1 MTVTSI
7 SGIRGVVGSDLTVK
21 DYAKVGWSFGEYI
34 QGGVCAI
41 GRDTRSSGK
50 MMSDAAVSGL
60 LSRGCTVFD
69 LGVTSTPAVFREVLK
84 GDLDG
89 GLSVT
94 ASHNPPEWNGM
105 KFVVKGGR
113 GLFEEEL
120 NRLLKISSS
129 PAAGSFRFGSAYPV
143 EARYPSDIV
152 TYVGEGCCSGLKVA
166 LDLGGGAGALFVPRV
181 FKELGCRVLTVNASP
196 GVFSRGMD
204 PTRDG
209 LKDLSEAVK
218 TNSADI
224 GVAYD
229 CDADRVV
236 FVDEDGEKLPADYAL
251 LIYLKSLADSD
262 GMKDVVV
269 SVDTTLAVED
279 IVREA
284 GNRVVYSKVGE
295 ANVVRR
301 MLEESIFIGGEGSS
315 GGLIISDFNLC
326 RDGVLA
332 SVLVA
337 KVVKQKGGLKHV
349 IEGLPNYHSLR
360 EKIECRREDA
370 LQVVKTLADDEAVD
384 VDVTDGVK
392 IRLRD
397 RSWVLVR
404 PSGTE
409 DIVRISVEAE
419 TDGEASELMGRYTGK
434 ISKILQ
440 EIGQG

>member
-1 MTVTSI
+1 
-7 SGIRGVVGSDLTVK
+7 
-21 DYAKVGWSFGEYI
+21 
-34 QGGVCAI
+34 
-41 GRDTRSSGK
+41 
-50 MMSDAAVSGL
+50 
-60 LSRGCTVFD
+60 
-69 LGVTSTPAVFREVLK
+69 
-84 GDLDG
+84 
-89 GLSVT
+89 
-94 ASHNPPEWNGM
+94 
-105 KFVVKGGR
+105 
-113 GLFEEEL
+113 
-120 NRLLKISSS
+120 
-129 PAAGSFRFGSAYPV
+129 
-143 EARYPSDIV
+143 
-152 TYVGEGCCSGLKVA
+152 
-166 LDLGGGAGALFVPRV
+166 
-181 FKELGCRVLTVNASP
+181 
-196 GVFSRGMD
+196 
-204 PTRDG
+204 
-209 LKDLSEAVK
+209 AVK

-262 GMKDVVV
+262 DMKDVVV
-269 SVDTTLAVED
+269 SVDTTLAIED

-284 GNRVVYSKVGE
+284 GCKVTYSKVGE
-295 ANVVRR
+295 ANVVQR
-301 MLEESIFIGGEGSS
+301 MLEESISIGGEGSS

-332 SVLVA
+332 SALVA
-337 KVVKQKGGLKHV
+337 KTVKQKGGLKHV

-360 EKIECRREDA
+360 EKIVCRREDA